1 MCPRVVLVFQV
12 PYECV
17 EPLINFPERV
27 VLNKLKG
34 PYRKGIIAI
43 MKVCCCFFVAAAVVV
58 SVVNM

>member
-1 MCPRVVLVFQV
+1 MVLAFQV

-43 MKVCCCFFVAAAVVV
+43 MKVCCCYFVAAAVVV
-58 SVVNM
+58 HC